1 MKISTMR
8 SRLHEGIRLASDE
21 KIRLLFHFIPL
32 EISRSEH
39 LTLEQMRQA
48 VREAESMLQECMEQL
63 KEERKKPKEQER
75 VKRIKE
81 IVLVMLNDDEGDDEE
96 DVDDEDKGD

>member
-21 KIRLLFHFIPL
+21 KIRLLFHIIPL

-48 VREAESMLQECMEQL
+48 VREAEEILRECTEQL
-63 KEERKKPKEQER
+63 KGEKTKSRER
-75 VKRIKE
+75 VTRVKE
-81 IVLVMLNDDEGDDEE
+81 IMLVMLEDEE
-96 DVDDEDKGD
+96 DGDEEDHDDDGKD